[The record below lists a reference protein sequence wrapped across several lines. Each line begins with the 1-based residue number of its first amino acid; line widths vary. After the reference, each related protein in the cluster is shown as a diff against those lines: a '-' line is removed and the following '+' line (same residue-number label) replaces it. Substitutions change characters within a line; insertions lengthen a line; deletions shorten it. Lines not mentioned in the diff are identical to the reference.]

1 MWVDIGVNLGASQFA
16 ADQADVVTRAV
27 QAGVD
32 RFLITGTSLAESASA
47 LALAERYQQYTTV
60 GVHPHHASEWQD
72 SSVDTLRQLAAHP
85 RACAIGECG
94 LDFNRNFSSPAAQE
108 ACFTAQ
114 LALAAELQ
122 RPLFL
127 HCRDAHLRFLTLL
140 SPWLP
145 SLPGAVLHC
154 FTGSEQELQEC
165 LAAGLSIGITGWI
178 CDERRGQP
186 LLALL
191 PQIPLDRLLLE
202 TDAPW
207 LLPRDLKPQPK
218 HRRNEPALLP
228 HIAAVVAKR
237 LDVPLTTLAEQ
248 TTANA
253 KRLFG
258 LQ

>member
-16 ADQADVVTRAV
+16 VDEADVVARAAE
-27 QAGVD
+27 AGVS
-32 RFLITGTSLAESASA
+32 RFLITGTSLSESATA
-47 LALAERYQQYTTV
+47 LVLAERYQQFATV
-60 GVHPHHASEWQD
+60 GVHPHHASEWQTD
-72 SSVDTLRQLAAHP
+72 SADTLRKLAAHP

-94 LDFNRNFSSPAAQE
+94 LDFNRNFSTPAAQE
-108 ACFTAQ
+108 MAFTAQ

-122 RPLFL
+122 RPVFL
-127 HCRDAHLRFLTLL
+127 HCRDAHARFLTLL
-140 SPWLP
+140 KPWL
-145 SLPGAVLHC
+145 STLPGAVLHC
-154 FTGSEQELQEC
+154 FTGDEQELQEC

-178 CDERRGQP
+178 CDERRGQT

-218 HRRNEPALLP
+218 RRRNEPALLP
-228 HIAAVVAKR
+228 HIAAVVAKQ
-237 LDVPLTTLAEQ
+237 LDVPLSVLAEH

-258 LQ
+258 LP